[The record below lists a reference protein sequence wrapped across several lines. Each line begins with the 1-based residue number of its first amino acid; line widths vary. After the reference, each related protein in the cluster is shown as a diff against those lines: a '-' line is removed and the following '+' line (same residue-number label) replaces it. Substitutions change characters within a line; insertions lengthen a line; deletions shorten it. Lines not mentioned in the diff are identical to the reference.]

1 MTTTSV
7 KTQQIAA
14 SLDDKEYAHAFVDSE
29 ITTLLPF
36 QIREMR
42 KERDWSQ
49 TTLAEITGQNQKTIS
64 DFENPNY
71 ARYSLSSL
79 KRLAEAFDVAL
90 IVRFAPFSELVDW
103 TSNLAPEKLRVPER
117 TKDKRLEAQKSGGL
131 SGFSLVVAEASGA
144 VTGLPFTSNVDGA
157 AYTYTTKSVPSKEL
171 AFTKAEI
178 EVVSRVA

>member
-14 SLDDKEYAHAFVDSE
+14 SLDDKEYAHAFVESE

-42 KERDWSQ
+42 KEREWSQ
-49 TTLAEITGQNQKTIS
+49 TKLAEVTGQKQKTIS
-64 DFENPNY
+64 DFENPDY

-103 TSNLAPEKLRVPER
+103 ASSLSAGKLRVPER
-117 TKDKRLEAQKSGGL
+117 TKDKKLAEQKSGAVANFSFVAH
-131 SGFSLVVAEASGA
+131 SGIVTDMPFRSTADAVFSYTIETTHSTDESG
-144 VTGLPFTSNVDGA
+144 
-157 AYTYTTKSVPSKEL
+157 
-171 AFTKAEI
+171 FTKAE
-178 EVVSRVA
+178 VLSRAS

>member
-1 MTTTSV
+1 LTTTSV
-7 KTQQIAA
+7 KTQQIAT

-42 KERDWSQ
+42 KEREWSQ
-49 TTLAEITGQNQKTIS
+49 TKLAEVTGQNQKTIS

-90 IVRFAPFSELVDW
+90 IVRFAPFSDLVDW
-103 TSNLAPEKLRVPER
+103 ASNLSPDKFRVPAR
-117 TKDKRLEAQKSGGL
+117 TKDERLREQKSGGL
-131 SGFSLVVAEASGA
+131 SGATVFFAKVGASIEQPFATSQAVLTYTSGTNKSVATEIK
-144 VTGLPFTSNVDGA
+144 A
-157 AYTYTTKSVPSKEL
+157 AYTNE
-171 AFTKAEI
+171 EN
-178 EVVSRVA
+178 RVA

>member
-1 MTTTSV
+1 MITTSV
-7 KTQQIAA
+7 KTQQIAN

-49 TTLAEITGQNQKTIS
+49 TKLAEMTGQNQKTIS

-103 TSNLAPEKLRVPER
+103 ASNLSPEKFRVPAR
-117 TKDKRLEAQKSGGL
+117 TKDKRLDAQKSVGGL
-131 SGFSLVVAEASGA
+131 SGFTFVVSGA
-144 VTGLPFTSNVDGA
+144 SVATGLPFTPTAVEA
-157 AYTYTTKSVPSKEL
+157 VYTYKTETAYSREES
-171 AFTKAEI
+171 AFTKA